1 VTKPRAF
8 YDGAWPPAFPE
19 CPAQE
24 AISTEVDTAGA
35 RHRDVGLAAS
45 SRLRNPATRAVRIP
59 GMRLIL
65 LAFPVIVTVLMLV
78 ACGGKGGGGGY

>member
-8 YDGAWPPAFPE
+8 YDGAWPPASPE
-19 CPAQE
+19 CPAQSRV
-24 AISTEVDTAGA
+24 STEANTDGA
-35 RHRDVGLAAS
+35 RPYDVGLAAPP
-45 SRLRNPATRAVRIP
+45 RLGNPAPRAARTP

-78 ACGGKGGGGGY
+78 ACGGKGGGGY